1 MNELLTKF
9 MPLEAKIVFGV
20 IAVASVVIVY
30 AGLRGCTRHDAVE
43 DVSAKVQKQQISV
56 TGQAIEIS
64 NKTEMRVQV
73 EQFETTKATQARLEK
88 INEKIAAQPVVPR
101 DPFGVVLVNDSD
113 LDDVMRIA
121 KDAEA
126 AAARAACRVQRTSD
140 CGGIPAPAEQ
150 R

>member
-1 MNELLTKF
+1 MSPLMQAKAALAVLAIGVLCVGLL
-9 MPLEAKIVFGV
+9 
-20 IAVASVVIVY
+20 SVR
-30 AGLRGCTRHDAVE
+30 ACTRAGAVE

-88 INEKIAAQPVVPR
+88 IDEKIAAQPVVPR

-113 LDDVMRIA
+113 LDDVMRIVQ
-121 KDAEA
+121 DAEA

-140 CGGIPAPAEQ
+140 CAAVAEGTPK

>member
-1 MNELLTKF
+1 MTPATQFK
-9 MPLEAKIVFGV
+9 MVV
-20 IAVASVVIVY
+20 SVVGI
-30 AGLRGCTRHDAVE
+30 GLLCVAFLSVRACTRAGAVE

-88 INEKIAAQPVVPR
+88 IDEKIAAQPAVPR

-121 KDAEA
+121 QDAEDA
-126 AAARAACRVQRTSD
+126 ATRAACRVQRTSD
-140 CGGIPAPAEQ
+140 CASVAEGAKE

>member
-1 MNELLTKF
+1 MSPLMQAKAALTVLAIGVLCVGLL
-9 MPLEAKIVFGV
+9 
-20 IAVASVVIVY
+20 SV
-30 AGLRGCTRHDAVE
+30 RTCTRAGAVE
-43 DVSAKVQKQQISV
+43 DVSAKIQKQQISV

-88 INEKIAAQPVVPR
+88 IDEKIAAQPAVPR

-113 LDDVMRIA
+113 LDDVMHIA
-121 KDAEA
+121 QDAEA

-140 CGGIPAPAEQ
+140 CVGVAESPEK